1 VCARK
6 VPPNQVDADRLP
18 DWLAKRTVRPFE
30 RAAFELTSHDLVVGP
45 AIGDDGKAALFGG
58 KAPGRPLSVKGLE
71 DLEARYPTAN
81 IGVYT
86 GPSNVLVVDIDDP
99 TLLRTMLERFGDTPL
114 ITRTPGG
121 GAHLWY
127 RSSGERSRNLRQTE
141 GLPVDIKAEGGFV
154 VVPPSVRPSG
164 AHQGKAYEFAAGSWD
179 DLKDLP
185 PIRPGALGGNAGRNG
200 PDPGSDPVPLRSVSV
215 GYRNDMLFRACLQQA
230 PHCDTLDDLID
241 VARTIAADNFEIA
254 PDQAF
259 PDREIRKTA
268 ASAWKYEI
276 EGRNWAARR
285 TAVVQLPV
293 TVIAELATSGNALVL
308 LGHLLHFHAGRTEPF
323 ALADKAMAAHEVIPG
338 WRDPKRYA
346 RARSVLVEKG
356 FLVCEHKGGAFPGD
370 ASLYRLANDFK
381 RTGSETGHNITR
393 TPSPRGVADRRRWRE
408 SAEPRPVQQRK
419 RNRKGQRRG
428 HDDAQADLFGPPG
441 ERLRWL
447 SRIDAK
453 GTGDM
458 IRSRREERGLDQT
471 ALAACMGKARS
482 TIAKIERGKTGPGKD
497 LAQRLVEELDL
508 PV

>member
-1 VCARK
+1 MCARK
-6 VPPNQVDADRLP
+6 VPPNKADVDRLP
-18 DWLAKRTVRPFE
+18 DWLAKRSARPFE

-71 DLEARYPTAN
+71 DLAARYPSAN
-81 IGVYT
+81 VGIYT
-86 GPSNVLVVDIDDP
+86 GPSKVLVVDIDNP
-99 TLLRTMLERFGDTPL
+99 ALLRMMLERFGDTPL

-154 VVPPSVRPSG
+154 VVPPSVRPTG
-164 AHQGKAYEFAAGSWD
+164 AHEGKTYEFAAGSWD

-185 PIRPGALGGNAGRNG
+185 PIRPGALEGFTPGNGL
-200 PDPGSDPVPLRSVSV
+200 DPGSDPVPVRNVSV

-230 PHCDTLDDLID
+230 PQCDTLEDLID
-241 VARTIAADNFEIA
+241 VARSIVADHFEIA

-259 PDREIRKTA
+259 LDREIRKTA
-268 ASAWKYEI
+268 ASAWKYET

-293 TVIAELATSGNALVL
+293 TAIAELATSGNALVL
-308 LGHLLHFHAGRTEPF
+308 LGYLFHFHAGRTEPF
-323 ALADKAMAAHEVIPG
+323 ALAERAMAVHEAIPG
-338 WRDPKRYA
+338 WRDPKRYS
-346 RARSVLVEKG
+346 RARSVLIEKG
-356 FLVCEHKGGAFPGD
+356 FIVCVYKGGSRPGD
-370 ASLYRLANDFK
+370 ASLYRFANDLK
-381 RTGSETGHNITR
+381 QRGSETGHNITR
-393 TPSPRGVADRRRWRE
+393 TPSPGEAVDERARLER
-408 SAEPRPVQQRK
+408 AEPRPVQQRR
-419 RNRKGQRRG
+419 RNRKGERRG

-441 ERLRWL
+441 ERLRRL
-447 SRIDAK
+447 ARMDAK

-458 IRSRREERGLDQT
+458 IRARREKRGLDQT
-471 ALAACMGKARS
+471 ALAARMGKARS
-482 TIAKIERGKTGPGKD
+482 TIVNIERGKTGPGKD